1 MFLTVCD
8 LNSHVNNLKGSQ
20 SETVSGWTFSGVTSG
35 PWNKD
40 AAKWGCPSW
49 TSWFGWD
56 YPGAASISTT
66 LYGKGKAFLEFGNCH
81 SQGDV
86 AVYKNDVQLSSVGAK
101 KEDKV
106 EFEFN
111 DGDVLKI
118 TELNTAIIQ
127 FNNLEIVGC
136 SSGIHRTKFQ
146 FTVYILADDVFFAF
160 Q

>member
-20 SETVSGWTFSGVTSG
+20 LETVSGWTFSGVQYG

-40 AAKWGCPSW
+40 AANWGCAEA
-49 TSWFGWD
+49 SWFGWD

-66 LYGKGKAFLEFGNCH
+66 LFGKGKAILEFGNCY
-81 SQGDV
+81 SKGDV
-86 AVYKNDVQLSSVGAK
+86 AVYKNDVEISSVGAK
-101 KEDKV
+101 KKDKV
-106 EFEFN
+106 EFEFH

-136 SSGIHRTKFQ
+136 SSGIYRNKFQ
-146 FTVYILADDVFFAF
+146 FTFTF
-160 Q
+160 